1 MPPIRPSLILSV
13 LLPACAANGV
23 RTPSAATDA
32 TTAGV
37 PASAVPAADQ
47 APPAA
52 DRAAILAMA
61 GDFRVRFH
69 FDETVVIAPGY
80 ARAEPK
86 RSGALETVLV
96 VEDEPGRIVLQHLLM
111 SPDGNHVTKHWRQ
124 DWHWQA
130 RERLE
135 FSADQTWLLRPI
147 DPALTR
153 GAWTQCVYEVS
164 DAPRYC
170 GTGRWNHRYGV
181 ATWTS
186 DRTWRPLPRREYT
199 TREDYNALN
208 VENRHTI
215 VPGGWSHE
223 QDNSKVVR
231 GADGASGTLV
241 REWGFNDYQ
250 RVDDVDFEAARRW
263 WRQTAGYWGL
273 VRAAWA
279 NRIRAHGGIR
289 LDTAVDGMP
298 VIEATFAQARRV
310 AEGGQVGPDE
320 IAQVLERWTSAPD
333 AAASAAKA
341 VAGR

>member
-1 MPPIRPSLILSV
+1 MG
-13 LLPACAANGV
+13 AA
-23 RTPSAATDA
+23 REAA
-32 TTAGV
+32 
-37 PASAVPAADQ
+37 
-47 APPAA
+47 APPADTAPPEA

-61 GDFRVRFH
+61 GDYRVRFH
-69 FDETVVIAPGY
+69 FDETVVIESGY
-80 ARAEPK
+80 ARREPK

-96 VEDEPGRIVLQHLLM
+96 IEDEPGRIVLQHLLM
-111 SPDGNHVTKHWRQ
+111 SPAGNHVTKHWRQ

-130 RERLE
+130 SERLE
-135 FSADQTWLLRPI
+135 FSADQTWVLRPL
-147 DPALTR
+147 DPGLSR

-170 GTGRWNHRYGV
+170 GTGPWNHRYGV

-231 GADGASGTLV
+231 EVDGASRTLV
-241 REWGFNDYQ
+241 REFGFNDYQ
-250 RVDDVDFEAARRW
+250 RVDDVDFGPARDW
-263 WRQTAGYWGL
+263 WRRTAGYWSQ
-273 VRAAWA
+273 VRAGWER
-279 NRIRAHGGIR
+279 RIRAGGGIR

-298 VIEATFAQARRV
+298 IIEATFAQASRAAAGEAV
-310 AEGGQVGPDE
+310 AQADLDA
-320 IAQVLERWTSAPD
+320 IFARWTSAPD
-333 AAASAAKA
+333 APPRDGDAL
-341 VAGR
+341 AGR